1 MTKEEFKPIAK
12 KLRLA
17 YNRDGFLDGKEQINL
32 WLCMLEDLD
41 ARRVDRA
48 VTAYIHK
55 GQFPPT
61 IADIRAEYSKLK
73 SEESVFKAQ
82 MMEIYGETKGVYPCS
97 YDSPKTRAAWKQAV
111 EFARKKLGC
120 KTLDA
125 AWAVKDVTTSIV
137 SWYEQHDRVDKLPE
151 WIDFLEGFAEWDMN
165 RNKTS

>member
-17 YNRDGFLDGKEQINL
+17 YSRDGFLDGKEQINL

-41 ARRVDRA
+41 AKRVDRA
-48 VTAYIHK
+48 ATAYIHK

-97 YDSPKTRAAWKQAV
+97 YDSPQARAAWKQAV
-111 EFARKKLGC
+111 EYTKNRMGFKA
-120 KTLDA
+120 LDA
-125 AWAVKDVTTSIV
+125 AWAVKNATINFV
-137 SWYEQHDRVDKLPE
+137 SWYEQHSNVNLLPE
-151 WIDFLEGFAEWDMN
+151 WIDYLKGFAEWGTN
-165 RNKTS
+165 QNLTS